1 MIILTWGSLE
11 ADGVDLGK
19 LSETE
24 AAALATAAENLSRA
38 ESPRVKKPRGRRGCL
53 NATTSLVLL
62 LCSAE
67 AVLAEAAAADSRLF
81 VVLLG
86 GTSPVLEDI
95 VHLLQRASTEC

>member
-1 MIILTWGSLE
+1 ME

-53 NATTSLVLL
+53 NATTSLVMLLL
-62 LCSAE
+62 LCSVE
-67 AVLAEAAAADSRLF
+67 AVLAEADAADSRLL